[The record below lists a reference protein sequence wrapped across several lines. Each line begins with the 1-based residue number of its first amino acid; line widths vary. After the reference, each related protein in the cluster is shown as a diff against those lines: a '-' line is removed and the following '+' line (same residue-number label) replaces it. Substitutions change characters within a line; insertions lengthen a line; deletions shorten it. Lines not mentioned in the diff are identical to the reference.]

1 MSIQQVLG
9 FDFGEK
15 RIGVASGQSITGSAN
30 PLVTLNSKHNK
41 PDWLAIEK
49 LISEW
54 QPDALIV
61 GLPFYLDGS
70 KSEMTKRAEKFSR
83 QLEGRFHLPVH
94 THNEALSS
102 FEAELFL
109 QNQSPGRSSGQSPGQ
124 SCGKKTQHNK
134 QDIDKLAA
142 AIIVQSWLEQ
152 NT

>member
-15 RIGVASGQSITGSAN
+15 RIGVASGQTITGSAN
-30 PLVTLNSKHNK
+30 PVTTLNAKNNK
-41 PDWLAIEK
+41 PDWIAIEK
-49 LISEW
+49 LIAQW

-61 GLPFYLDGS
+61 GLPFYLDGT
-70 KSEMTKRAEKFSR
+70 KSEMTDRAEKFSR
-83 QLEGRFHLPVH
+83 QLEGRFHLPIY

-102 FEAELFL
+102 FEAEQFL
-109 QNQSPGRSSGQSPGQ
+109 QNKNS
-124 SCGKKTQHNK
+124 GKKKQHDK

>member
-15 RIGVASGQSITGSAN
+15 RIGVACGQSITCSSN
-30 PLVTLNSKHNK
+30 PVTTLVSKNNK
-41 PDWLAIEK
+41 PDWAAIEQ

-54 QPDALIV
+54 EPDALIV

-70 KSEMTKRAEKFSR
+70 KSEMTERAEKFSR
-83 QLEGRFHLPVH
+83 QLEGRYKLPVY

-102 FEAELFL
+102 FEAEQFL
-109 QNQSPGRSSGQSPGQ
+109 HHQSSG
-124 SCGKKTQHNK
+124 KKKQHNK
-134 QDIDKLAA
+134 QDIDKIAA

>member
-1 MSIQQVLG
+1 MSIHLVLG

-15 RIGVASGQSITGSAN
+15 RIGVASGQSITCSSN
-30 PLVTLNSKHNK
+30 PITTLTSLNNK
-41 PDWLAIEK
+41 PDWTAIQL

-54 QPDALIV
+54 KPDALIV

-70 KSEMTKRAEKFSR
+70 KSEMTERAEKFSR
-83 QLEGRFHLPVH
+83 QLEGRFHLPVY

-102 FEAELFL
+102 FEAEQFL
-109 QNQSPGRSSGQSPGQ
+109 QS
-124 SCGKKTQHNK
+124 KKKQHNK
-134 QDIDKLAA
+134 QDIDKIAA

>member
-1 MSIQQVLG
+1 VKIQQVLG

-15 RIGVASGQSITGSAN
+15 RIGVASGQSITCSAN
-30 PLVTLNSKHNK
+30 PITTLNAINNK
-41 PDWLAIEK
+41 PDWPAIAL
-49 LISEW
+49 LIKEW
-54 QPDALIV
+54 RPDALIV

-70 KSEMTKRAEKFSR
+70 KSDMTKRAEKFSR
-83 QLEGRFHLPVH
+83 QLEGRFHLPIY

-102 FEAELFL
+102 FEAEQYL
-109 QNQSPGRSSGQSPGQ
+109 QD
-124 SCGKKTQHNK
+124 KKKQHNK

>member
-15 RIGVASGQSITGSAN
+15 RIGIASGQSITCSSN
-30 PLVTLNSKHNK
+30 PVTTLTSKNNK
-41 PDWLAIEK
+41 PDWAAIET

-54 QPDALIV
+54 KPDALIV
-61 GLPFYLDGS
+61 GLPYYLDGT
-70 KSEMTKRAEKFSR
+70 KSDMTERAEKFSR
-83 QLEGRFHLPVH
+83 QLEGRFRLPVY

-102 FEAELFL
+102 FEAEQFL
-109 QNQSPGRSSGQSPGQ
+109 QD
-124 SCGKKTQHNK
+124 KKKQHNK
-134 QDIDKLAA
+134 QDIDKIAA

>member
-15 RIGVASGQSITGSAN
+15 RIGVASGQSITRSSN
-30 PLVTLNSKHNK
+30 PVTTLPSKNNK
-41 PDWLAIEK
+41 PDWETIAQ
-49 LISEW
+49 LILEW
-54 QPDALIV
+54 KPDALIV

-70 KSEMTKRAEKFSR
+70 KSKMTELAEKFSR
-83 QLEGRFHLPVH
+83 QLEGRFHLPVY

-102 FEAELFL
+102 FEAEQFL
-109 QNQSPGRSSGQSPGQ
+109 QE
-124 SCGKKTQHNK
+124 KKKKHNK
-134 QDIDKLAA
+134 QDIDKIAA